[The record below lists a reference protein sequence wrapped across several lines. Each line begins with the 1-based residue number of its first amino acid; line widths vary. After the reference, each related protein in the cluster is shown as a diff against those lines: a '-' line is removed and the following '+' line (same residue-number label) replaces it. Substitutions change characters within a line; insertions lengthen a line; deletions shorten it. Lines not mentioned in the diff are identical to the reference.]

1 MHPYQDEYTESSFFW
16 SETDLFKKSS
26 ENSTSNRNI
35 LAARTVVDED
45 EEKFKNSDDNGAGV
59 IEHNPVLELQF
70 DDLLIAALEDDF

>member
-1 MHPYQDEYTESSFFW
+1 MHPYQDKCTESRFFR

>member
-1 MHPYQDEYTESSFFW
+1 M
-16 SETDLFKKSS
+16 
-26 ENSTSNRNI
+26 
-35 LAARTVVDED
+35 DED

>member
-1 MHPYQDEYTESSFFW
+1 MHPYQDEYTESSLFC
-16 SETDLFKKSS
+16 SETDVFKKSFES
-26 ENSTSNRNI
+26 STSNSNI
-35 LAARTVVDED
+35 LAARAVVDED